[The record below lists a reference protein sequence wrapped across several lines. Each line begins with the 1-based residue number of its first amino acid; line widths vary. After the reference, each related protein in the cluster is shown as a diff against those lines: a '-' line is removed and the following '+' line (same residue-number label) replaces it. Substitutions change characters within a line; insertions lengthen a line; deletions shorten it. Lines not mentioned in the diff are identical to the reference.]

1 MTKLLRY
8 ITNYFFRGILVVFPF
23 VLTLYIIYIFYE
35 NTKGIY
41 QWILREARLLDFWHF
56 PPFVYVIID
65 IIIITL
71 IGIFASHWFTQRVF
85 VLFNRLMNKIPII
98 RIIYNSLL
106 GLVSAFVGGRR
117 SAFQHPVLV
126 KINNTDLER
135 VGFLVQHDLKSLQM
149 QEKVAVF
156 LPNSYGISGN
166 LVIAPVKNV
175 KPFPMKGL
183 DAMTFVISGGVTD
196 LSAIKLIDNN
206 SLIKTSQEQNQNT

>member
-1 MTKLLRY
+1 MAKLLRY

-41 QWILREARLLDFWHF
+41 QWILREASVLYFWHI
-56 PPFVYVIID
+56 PPFLYVLID
-65 IIIITL
+65 IVLITF
-71 IGIFASHWFTQRVF
+71 IGIFASHWFTQKAFVF
-85 VLFNRLMNKIPII
+85 FNRLMNKIPII

-106 GLVSAFVGGRR
+106 GLISAFVGGRR

-135 VGFLVQHDLKSLQM
+135 IGFLVQNDLKMLQM

-166 LVIAPVKNV
+166 LVIVPIENIKSL
-175 KPFPMKGL
+175 PMKGL

-196 LSAIKLIDNN
+196 LNTIKILENN
-206 SLIKTSQEQNQNT
+206 TITSSSSS